1 MASMNTVQGKKLL
14 VREHL
19 GRSYGE
25 TYMGDFGHHPGG
37 ELFVAREILVVK
49 PSNYMITLAQVA
61 AIVMLLQAFGVDAST
76 IAIVRSEL
84 TPPTTSVAT
93 VNSTV
98 IPQIPTAVT
107 NQTIE
112 IGRVNYDNGLG
123 GLYYLGSAA
132 IDPSNVHVSQNG
144 QAISSTIGIIW
155 SPRDMGQDSFL
166 VTKPDGTTHRVVG
179 GVAQLFS
186 FSPALTSGLYDVS
199 ITDAS
204 GATIFSTKTTVD

>member
-1 MASMNTVQGKKLL
+1 MVSINTVQGKKLL

-84 TPPTTSVAT
+84 TPPTISIAT
-93 VNSTV
+93 VNSPV
-98 IPQIPTAVT
+98 APQIPTAVT
-107 NQTIE
+107 NPTIE
-112 IGRVNYDNGLG
+112 IGRVNYDNPLG
-123 GLYYLGSAA
+123 GLYYIGSAA
-132 IDPSNVHVSQNG
+132 VDPSNVHVSQKG
-144 QAISSTIGIIW
+144 QTISSTIGIIW
-155 SPRDMGQDSFL
+155 SKDQGQDSFL
-166 VTKPDGTTHRVVG
+166 VTNPDGTTHRVVG
-179 GVAQLFS
+179 GRAILFS
-186 FSPALTSGLYDVS
+186 FTPGLVSGLYDVS
-199 ITDAS
+199 ITDPS